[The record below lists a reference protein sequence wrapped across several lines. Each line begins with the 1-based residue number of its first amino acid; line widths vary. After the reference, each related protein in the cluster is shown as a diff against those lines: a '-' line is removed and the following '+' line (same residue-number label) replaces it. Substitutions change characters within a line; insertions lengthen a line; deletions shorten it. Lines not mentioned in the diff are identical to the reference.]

1 MKRAI
6 LWELVLIALQS
17 IRGNLLRTGLTV
29 SIIGLGIMAL
39 ISMTTATSSLEANI
53 VKQLS
58 SLGTNSFTIRQA
70 TEGGFM
76 SGRRVQIAEPIGYR
90 EAQALARESEGQRW
104 ILSYSLFGSAQA
116 TLSRAD
122 KRSDPNIRILG
133 VDPNYLEVSGF
144 EIAEGRNITPADVT
158 ANRDV
163 VVIGPEILNDLFDP
177 WEEPLGATLLISGQ
191 RYTVIGILKAR
202 GQAFGMNQDQQ
213 CMVSVPSA
221 RRQFSDEGRSYTLVC
236 KVRRPEDLESAMA
249 TATGLF
255 RTIRRDAPGA
265 PNSFRVEQST
275 QLVATLRQATQGIT
289 IAATVIGL
297 ITLFGAGIGLMNI
310 MLVSVSERTREIGVR
325 KSLGATPAAIR
336 TQFLVEVMVIG
347 QIGGLLGILSGLVV
361 GNIVA
366 SYLETPFVVPWLWI
380 SVGVIMS
387 LVTSILS
394 GYYPARQAAR
404 LDPIVALGRE

>member
-1 MKRAI
+1 MKRAV
-6 LWELVLIALQS
+6 LGELVLIALQS

-76 SGRRVQIAEPIGYR
+76 SGRRVVVAEPIDFR
-90 EAQALARESEGQRW
+90 EAQALARQSAGQTW
-104 ILSYSLFGSAQA
+104 TLSYSLFGTSQA
-116 TLSRAD
+116 TISRLN
-122 KRSDPNIRILG
+122 KRSDPNIRVLG

-144 EIAEGRNITPADVT
+144 EIAEGRNISQADVE
-158 ANRDV
+158 AGRDV
-163 VVIGPEILNDLFDP
+163 VVVGPEILTDLFDP
-177 WEEPLGATLLISGQ
+177 WEDPLGATMLISGH

-213 CMVSVPSA
+213 CMVPVPSA
-221 RRQFSDEGRSYTLVC
+221 RRQFSDEGRSYTLIC
-236 KVRRPEDLESAMA
+236 KVNNPKDLEASMSA
-249 TATGLF
+249 ATGIF
-255 RTIRRDAPGA
+255 RTIRGDKPGA

-275 QLVATLRQATQGIT
+275 QLVSTLKQATTGIT

-325 KSLGATPAAIR
+325 KSLGASPAAIR

-347 QIGGLLGILSGLVV
+347 QIGGLLGILSGLAV
-361 GNIVA
+361 GNLVA

-380 SVGVIMS
+380 SVGVLMS
-387 LVTSILS
+387 LLTSLLS
-394 GYYPARQAAR
+394 GYYPARQAAQ